1 MIVKKVIDIIANEL
15 SVSKEEIK
23 LETRLKEDLNADSLN
38 AIEVI
43 MAIEEEFS
51 ITIPDDKASS
61 LKAVGDIVKY
71 IEANE

>member
-61 LKAVGDIVKY
+61 LKTVGDIVKY